1 MDKENERIILVL
13 TKEFQMSNQ
22 RNYPYHVKTQT
33 SLIRSFSTT
42 LTALALLSNVSQ
54 ILAYIRS
61 WRLEEQEQDCALT
74 LPNQNAHRTIKKFL
88 SKFVS

>member
-22 RNYPYHVKTQT
+22 RNYPYYVKTQT

-61 WRLEEQEQDCALT
+61 
-74 LPNQNAHRTIKKFL
+74 
-88 SKFVS
+88 